1 MNKIEDLVRRLNNNS
16 INLTEV
22 KYVLSELLNEK
33 VTIKSKKGKGD
44 LILTDYESKIIAR
57 KPQKQDNGEIKWLTY
72 EINREELDRLLS
84 TIRVSTFG
92 KSNNMIESPKLAERF
107 YLNTWKNIFSNRKRH
122 NHFTIMLNILEVKGL
137 IVYKRS
143 GKVIL
148 I

>member
-16 INLTEV
+16 ISLTEV
-22 KYVLSELLNEK
+22 KYILSELLNEK

-44 LILTDYESKIIAR
+44 LILTEYVSKIIAR
-57 KPQKQDNGEIKWLTY
+57 KPQKQDNGEIKWRTY
-72 EINREELDRLLS
+72 EIDRKELDRLLF
-84 TIRVSTFG
+84 TIRE
-92 KSNNMIESPKLAERF
+92 MIPKDCIIKSPKLAESF
-107 YLNTWKNIFSNRKRH
+107 YKDTWKNIFSNRKRH
-122 NHFTIMLNILEVKGL
+122 NKFTIMLNILEVKGL